1 MNQVLELTED
11 ILQTIVADNNK
22 VAVQFGA
29 TWCGAC
35 KVMKPKFKKAAESN
49 EDITFV
55 YVDVEQLQ
63 ESRSITVIKNL
74 PTFAG
79 FSNGELVSKQVG
91 SKADTVTNLI
101 NEINK

>member
-1 MNQVLELTED
+1 MGQVLELNED
-11 ILQTIVADNNK
+11 ILQSIVAENSK

-35 KVMKPKFKKAAESN
+35 KVMKPKFKREAEAN

-55 YVDVEQLQ
+55 YVDVEALQ

-79 FSNGELVSKQVG
+79 FVNGELVSKQVG
-91 SKADTVTNLI
+91 SKSDTVKNLI
-101 NEINK
+101 EEINK